1 MWPMNLTRQEYHEFL
16 MEHADH
22 IIDTMLDAYSY
33 TLDSIVMDDLL
44 DELEEYSAVAQEY
57 SEVC

>member
-1 MWPMNLTRQEYHEFL
+1 MWPRDLSRQEYKDFL
-16 MEHADH
+16 LENADH

-44 DELEEYSAVAQEY
+44 DALEEYSAGAQDDR
-57 SEVC
+57 EVC